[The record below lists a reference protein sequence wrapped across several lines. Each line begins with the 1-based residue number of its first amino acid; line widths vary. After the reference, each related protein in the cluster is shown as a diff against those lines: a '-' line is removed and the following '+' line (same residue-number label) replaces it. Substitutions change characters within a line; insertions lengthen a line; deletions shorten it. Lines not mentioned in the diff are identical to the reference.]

1 MTHFD
6 FFFFMLLTRDKLI
19 FLQLIFR
26 YFITWISLVLADMSN
41 FGKAIIRERGRE
53 GGGISALILW
63 SWLGELLFILRVPPN
78 PHYLNKDE
86 PNGELVRI
94 ATGKPSFAVEFS
106 PFFLFSAFLFLYFLP
121 YVSPFLSP
129 HLCYS
134 CAILQ

>member
-53 GGGISALILW
+53 RGGDICPHFVVLVG
-63 SWLGELLFILRVPPN
+63 GTPFHTKGPPQ
-78 PHYLNKDE
+78 P
-86 PNGELVRI
+86 P
-94 ATGKPSFAVEFS
+94 
-106 PFFLFSAFLFLYFLP
+106 LP
-121 YVSPFLSP
+121 
-129 HLCYS
+129 
-134 CAILQ
+134 